1 MIPFVSQ
8 RSVAQRVSVTLLEAR
23 RGRILRA
30 YRFNG
35 LWDKKMI
42 EYEGKARDLEEAMKE
57 RHAQAPRSAPRPFSH
72 LPLCA
77 LRFANAFLPHVCS
90 DGACAHWFN
99 PLLTRGTTSLGST
112 EPRPPHNVE

>member
-77 LRFANAFLPHVCS
+77 LPVPSSHMFAQTGHA
-90 DGACAHWFN
+90 
-99 PLLTRGTTSLGST
+99 RIGST
-112 EPRPPHNVE
+112 HC

>member
-8 RSVAQRVSVTLLEAR
+8 RSVAQRVSVTLLEVR

-57 RHAQAPRSAPRPFSH
+57 RHAQAPRSAPDPSAT
-72 LPLCA
+72 C
-77 LRFANAFLPHVCS
+77 RFALCQCLPPTCLH
-90 DGACAHWFN
+90 
-99 PLLTRGTTSLGST
+99 
-112 EPRPPHNVE
+112 

>member
-1 MIPFVSQ
+1 VIPFVSQ

-77 LRFANAFLPHVCS
+77 LPMPSSHMFARTGHA
-90 DGACAHWFN
+90 
-99 PLLTRGTTSLGST
+99 RIGST
-112 EPRPPHNVE
+112 HC